1 MGAASECAGER
12 KIDIHVITKRLMDVF
27 MSAIALVVLTIPL
40 IIIAAAIIL
49 GSKGPPHHLCGWT

>member
-1 MGAASECAGER
+1 MGAASECTGER

-40 IIIAAAIIL
+40 ITIAAAIIL
-49 GSKGPPHHLCGWT
+49 GWKSPA